1 MVNGVKLIEADK
13 LNEKA
18 ARNSCFY
25 RKTSQKNAESL
36 AQHMNDSKIY

>member
-1 MVNGVKLIEADK
+1 MCLLLFKQL
-13 LNEKA
+13 
-18 ARNSCFY
+18 Y